1 MIEKQTNFWVE
12 YVEQNYNAIVVT
24 TNCIVKSDGCL
35 VMGAGIALDFNKRF
49 PYLSHDLGKRTKSH
63 IELGRRGSISV
74 INATDTVANIVS
86 LPTKIDWRESSILS
100 MIKENC
106 YHMQI
111 IANAFNWRKIL
122 MTRPGCGLGNL
133 DWKVVKEAIDFL
145 DDRFVV
151 VYN

>member
-1 MIEKQTNFWVE
+1 MIEKQADFWDE
-12 YVEQNYNAIVVT
+12 YIEQNYNAIVVT
-24 TNCIVKSDGCL
+24 TNCIVKKDGCL

-49 PYLSHDLGKRTKSH
+49 PGLSYDLGKRTKAH
-63 IELGRRGSISV
+63 IEQGRRGSISV
-74 INATDTVANIVS
+74 VDFMDTAPYIIS

-106 YHMQI
+106 YHIQI
-111 IANAFNWRKIL
+111 VADAFNWRKIL
-122 MTRPGCGLGNL
+122 MTRPGCGLGGLN
-133 DWKVVKEAIDFL
+133 WKDVKETINFL